1 MADHPVG
8 PTLDQVAQEI
18 QSRYEN
24 IEEESEDSDADSDY
38 QELRAETAKLNA
50 SIEAF
55 RAAQRLGAD
64 TSDGVESFP
73 GDVPSVPSAS
83 PAPNQQTPTRGGK
96 GGGGRGNQG
105 RGGGHTKGRKLG
117 PRKAAKPTPDILYRL
132 SLATEAF
139 HDKRYDDAQEILA
152 EIIRINAETYDAWT
166 LLSTVL
172 EEIGEKKKALDALIF
187 SAHLTPKIVSAWMNA
202 GAYALEGLE
211 EMDPEG
217 AERTERLQLAK
228 TLYAAAV
235 RADNTDANARTTLAD
250 VLMSLGHAAAAVG
263 QYQRAL
269 KYRPWNIRTV
279 RNLADVALDAKDP
292 RKTGPAAREAYR
304 RVIEHCYEQG
314 SNEVE
319 EGAFE
324 WSDLRIYLEFFGI
337 AEEEEDWGVAARE
350 LKEVARWFLGRREE
364 RCWEGWVED
373 DREWDV
379 TDDRRVMVE
388 GYEPGRFPLQSYGLA
403 LPVDLRAKLCIYRL
417 RLGHMQEAALHME
430 CLDPKDERGHDLP
443 SMERFRYFPDC
454 LKDVGAELLYYDQPL
469 LALDYF
475 DLYRRIA
482 EQNPEDVAVDAD
494 MLVSQGRCHLAL
506 GDKVAAEEC
515 FIGALDEDEY
525 HIDARFELAKLYEAE
540 SEKEG
545 REEAFLLVNE
555 ALDLEA
561 RQNDGNDEDIDP
573 ELRARPKKP
582 RRNYN
587 RAPREPKPKKERAP
601 RPPRP
606 AGEKRKYRPRRLGGS
621 AEKKRQEAE
630 RKNAM
635 LEKYRAAMD
644 LKPHVASGDQ
654 DAMGRWMSVAK
665 DLVDDFRS
673 SKQFFPWDKYVRF
686 MGYNTILSTDAI
698 PAKSSKLAAMA
709 ARLQQNLAPVEGQD
723 PAQLPPALRHD
734 HYGIPF
740 EEWLDLLLDY
750 ALNLTF
756 TNQVEEAYVVL
767 LSARDSVV
775 FKSRDHAFLIHIT
788 WALCAVYA
796 GDEEQCVHIAR
807 FFMRDYMPGTDSYRL
822 FAAMVRLCQAPPS
835 WYTSGPGQKFI
846 LRQIKLMDK
855 AATSPADGSVDPTQL
870 DVCLLTLYGHILYT
884 SQSYPYALS
893 YFMRAASID
902 PTNPMINLSLGIGYI
917 QYALKRQAPNRQ
929 YLITQGFAFFQKYYR
944 HRAASGYPGER
955 QEAAFNM
962 GRAYH
967 IIGLG
972 HIALRYYREVLEE
985 ARRRKEGGER
995 PVVLA
1000 EVMGREDLAIEA
1012 AYNIKTVCFQMG
1024 DLEGARAVT
1033 EEWLV
1038 VE

>member
-1 MADHPVG
+1 END
-8 PTLDQVAQEI
+8 DQ
-18 QSRYEN
+18 
-24 IEEESEDSDADSDY
+24 ESVDSDVDSDY

-55 RAAQRLGAD
+55 RTAQRLGAD
-64 TSDGVESFP
+64 TSDGVDSFP
-73 GDVPSVPSAS
+73 GAS
-83 PAPNQQTPTRGGK
+83 QAAAAAAAAGATSQPTR
-96 GGGGRGNQG
+96 
-105 RGGGHTKGRKLG
+105 GRKLG

-139 HDKRYDDAQEILA
+139 HDKRYEDAHEILA

-166 LLSTVL
+166 LLSTVF
-172 EEIGEKKKALDALIF
+172 EETGERKKALNALIYA
-187 SAHLTPKIVSAWMNA
+187 AHLTPKIVSAWMNA
-202 GAYALEGLE
+202 GAYALEGIE
-211 EMDPEG
+211 EMEDGP
-217 AERTERLQLAK
+217 ERTERLQLAR

-235 RADNTDANARTTLAD
+235 RADTSDANARTTLAD
-250 VLMSLGHAAAAVG
+250 VLMSLGYAAAAAG

-269 KYRPWNIRTV
+269 RYRPLNIRTV

-304 RVIEHCYEQG
+304 RVIEHCYEAG
-314 SNEVE
+314 TNVVE

-337 AEEEEDWGVAARE
+337 GDEEDWGRAASE
-350 LKEVARWFLGRREE
+350 LKEVARWLLGRREE
-364 RCWEGWVED
+364 RCWEGWDYD

-379 TDDRRVMVE
+379 NDDRRVLVP

-403 LPVDLRAKLCIYRL
+403 LPVDLRAKLVIYRL
-417 RLGHMQEAALHME
+417 RLGQHQEAALHME

-443 SMERFRYFPDC
+443 AMERFRYFPDC
-454 LKDVGAELLYYDQPL
+454 LKDVGAELLLHEQPAV
-469 LALDYF
+469 ALDYF

-482 EQNPEDVAVDAD
+482 AQNPEDVVVDAD
-494 MLVSQGRCHLAL
+494 MLVNQGRCYLAM

-561 RQNDGNDEDIDP
+561 RQSGDIDP
-573 ELRARPKKP
+573 ALAGPKK
-582 RRNYN
+582 RRNYQ
-587 RAPREPKPKKERAP
+587 RARREPKPKKDRAPRAP
-601 RPPRP
+601 RPP
-606 AGEKRKYRPRRLGGS
+606 GEKRKYRPRRLGGS
-621 AEKKRQEAE
+621 AEKQRQEIE

-644 LKPHVASGDQ
+644 LKPQVAAGDQ
-654 DAMGRWMSVAK
+654 EAMARWMSVAK

-750 ALNLTF
+750 ALNLTVA
-756 TNQVEEAYVVL
+756 NQVEEAYVVL

-855 AATSPADGSVDPTQL
+855 ASVSEGDVNTSQL

-929 YLITQGFAFFQKYYR
+929 YLITQGFAFFQKYYH
-944 HRAASGYPGER
+944 HRMASPYAGER
-955 QEAAFNM
+955 QEAKFNM

-967 IIGLG
+967 ILGLG
-972 HIALRYYREVLEE
+972 HLAVKYYREVLDESRE
-985 ARRRKEGGER
+985 RGGR
-995 PVVLA
+995 PLVA
-1000 EVMGREDLAIEA
+1000 EVMGREDLALEA
-1012 AYNIKTVCFQMG
+1012 AYNIKTICFQMG
-1024 DLEGARAVT
+1024 DLDGARAIT

-1038 VE
+1038 ID

>member
-1 MADHPVG
+1 M
-8 PTLDQVAQEI
+8 
-18 QSRYEN
+18 
-24 IEEESEDSDADSDY
+24 
-38 QELRAETAKLNA
+38 
-50 SIEAF
+50 
-55 RAAQRLGAD
+55 
-64 TSDGVESFP
+64 
-73 GDVPSVPSAS
+73 
-83 PAPNQQTPTRGGK
+83 
-96 GGGGRGNQG
+96 
-105 RGGGHTKGRKLG
+105 
-117 PRKAAKPTPDILYRL
+117 YRL

-139 HDKRYDDAQEILA
+139 HDKRYGDAHEIL
-152 EIIRINAETYDAWT
+152 EEVIRINAETYDAWT
-166 LLSTVL
+166 LLSTVF
-172 EEIGEKKKALDALIF
+172 EETGRKKEALNALIYA
-187 SAHLTPKIVSAWMNA
+187 AHLTPKVVSAWMSA
-202 GAYALEGLE
+202 GAYALEGVGEME
-211 EMDPEG
+211 EGDP
-217 AERTERLQLAK
+217 ERTEALQLAR

-235 RADNTDANARTTLAD
+235 RADASDANARTTLAD
-250 VLMSLGHAAAAVG
+250 VLMSLGYAAQAAG

-269 KYRPWNIRTV
+269 RYKPYNIRTV

-304 RVIEHCYEQG
+304 RVIEHCYEAG
-314 SNEVE
+314 TNVVE

-337 AEEEEDWGVAARE
+337 AGEDEDWGKAAAE
-350 LKEVARWFLGRREE
+350 LKEVARWLLGRRDE
-364 RCWEGWVED
+364 RCWEGWGYD

-379 TDDRRVMVE
+379 NDDRRVMVP

-403 LPVDLRAKLCIYRL
+403 LPVDLRAKLAIYRL
-417 RLGHMQEAALHME
+417 RLGHHQEAALHME
-430 CLDPKDERGHDLP
+430 CLDPKDERGHDIP
-443 SMERFRYFPDC
+443 AMERFRYFPDC
-454 LKDVGAELLYYDQPL
+454 LKDVGAELLLHDQPAV
-469 LALDYF
+469 ALDYF
-475 DLYRRIA
+475 NLYRAIA
-482 EQNPEDVAVDAD
+482 AQNPEDVVVDAD
-494 MLVSQGRCHLAL
+494 MLVNQGRCYLAL

-525 HIDARFELAKLYEAE
+525 HIDARVELAKLYEAE

-561 RQNDGNDEDIDP
+561 RQNGDIDP
-573 ELRARPKKP
+573 ALLGPKKRRSYPRAR
-582 RRNYN
+582 
-587 RAPREPKPKKERAP
+587 REPKPKKERAP
-601 RPPRP
+601 RAPRPPR
-606 AGEKRKYRPRRLGGS
+606 EKRRYRPRRLGGS
-621 AEKKRQEAE
+621 AEKQRQETE

-635 LEKYRAAMD
+635 LEKYRAVMD
-644 LKPHVASGDQ
+644 LRPQVAHGDPE
-654 DAMGRWMSVAK
+654 AMATWMSVAK

-698 PAKSSKLAAMA
+698 PTKSSKLAAMA
-709 ARLQQNLAPVEGQD
+709 ARLQQNLAPVEGQEAA
-723 PAQLPPALRHD
+723 PQLPPALRHD

-740 EEWLDLLLDY
+740 EKWLDLLLDY

-756 TNQVEEAYVVL
+756 ANQVEEAYVVL

-855 AATSPADGSVDPTQL
+855 ASVSSEGGEVDRSQL
-870 DVCLLTLYGHILYT
+870 DVCLLTIYGHILYT

-929 YLITQGFAFFQKYYR
+929 YLLTQGFAFFHKYHA
-944 HRAASGYPGER
+944 HRVASAYAGER
-955 QEAAFNM
+955 QEAKFNL

-972 HIALRYYREVLEE
+972 HLALKHYKEVLDESVRE
-985 ARRRKEGGER
+985 RGGE
-995 PVVLA
+995 PFTA
-1000 EVMGREDLAIEA
+1000 EVMGREDLALEA
-1012 AYNIKTVCFQMG
+1012 AYNIKTICFQMG
-1024 DLEGARAVT
+1024 DLEGARAIT

-1038 VE
+1038 VD

>member
-1 MADHPVG
+1 
-8 PTLDQVAQEI
+8 
-18 QSRYEN
+18 
-24 IEEESEDSDADSDY
+24 
-38 QELRAETAKLNA
+38 
-50 SIEAF
+50 
-55 RAAQRLGAD
+55 
-64 TSDGVESFP
+64 
-73 GDVPSVPSAS
+73 
-83 PAPNQQTPTRGGK
+83 
-96 GGGGRGNQG
+96 
-105 RGGGHTKGRKLG
+105 
-117 PRKAAKPTPDILYRL
+117 LYRL
-132 SLATEAF
+132 SLATEAY

-166 LLSTVL
+166 LLSTVF
-172 EEIGEKKKALDALIF
+172 EETGEKKKALNALIYA
-187 SAHLTPKIVSAWMNA
+187 AHLTPKIVSAWMNA
-202 GAYALEGLE
+202 GAYALEDIDELE
-211 EMDPEG
+211 DGPEK
-217 AERTERLQLAK
+217 TETLQLVR

-235 RADNTDANARTTLAD
+235 RADASDATARTALAD
-250 VLMSLGHAAAAVG
+250 VLMSLGYAAQAAG

-269 KYRPWNIRTV
+269 RHKPLNIRTV

-292 RKTGPAAREAYR
+292 RKTAPAAKEAYR
-304 RVIEHCYEQG
+304 RIIDHCMLAG
-314 SNEVE
+314 TREVE
-319 EGAFE
+319 EGSFE
-324 WSDLRIYLEFFGI
+324 WSDLRIYLEFFGVG
-337 AEEEEDWGVAARE
+337 EEEDWAAAAKE
-350 LKEVARWFLGRREE
+350 LKEIARWLLGRREE
-364 RCWEGWVED
+364 RCWETWEYD
-373 DREWDV
+373 DREFDV
-379 TDDRRVMVE
+379 NDDRRVLVP
-388 GYEPGRFPLQSYGLA
+388 GYEPGRYPFESYGLA
-403 LPVDLRAKLCIYRL
+403 LPVDLRAKLCVYRW
-417 RLGHMQEAALHME
+417 RLGHLQEARLHME
-430 CLDPKDERGHDLP
+430 CLDPKDERSHDVP
-443 SMERFRYFPDC
+443 AMERFRYFPDC
-454 LKDVGAELLYYDQPL
+454 LKDVGAELLQQEQPAD
-469 LALDYF
+469 ALDYF

-482 EQNPEDVAVDAD
+482 AENEDVVVDAD
-494 MLVSQGRCHLAL
+494 MLVNQGRCYLAM
-506 GDKVAAEEC
+506 DNKVAAEEC

-525 HIDARFELAKLYEAE
+525 HIDARFELAQLYEAE

-561 RQNDGNDEDIDP
+561 RRADEIDP
-573 ELRARPKKP
+573 ALLGQKQSRRPRAPRPKKDRP
-582 RRNYN
+582 
-587 RAPREPKPKKERAP
+587 PRAP
-601 RPPRP
+601 RPP
-606 AGEKRKYRPRRLGGS
+606 GEKKRYRPRRLGGS
-621 AEKKRQEAE
+621 AEKKRQALE

-635 LEKYRAAMD
+635 LEKYRTAMD
-644 LKPHVASGDQ
+644 LKPRVGAGDQ
-654 DAMGRWMSVAK
+654 EAMRTWMSLAK

-709 ARLQQNLAPVEGQD
+709 ARLQQNLAPAEGQE
-723 PAQLPPALRHD
+723 PAQLPPALRHE

-756 TNQVEEAYVVL
+756 ANQIEEAYVVL

-855 AATSPADGSVDPTQL
+855 ASVSEGEVNPGQL
-870 DVCLLTLYGHILYT
+870 DVCLLTIYGHILYT

-893 YFMRAASID
+893 YFMRAASVD

-929 YLITQGFAFFQKYYR
+929 YLITQGFAFFKKYYQ
-944 HRAASGYPGER
+944 HRVSSPYAGER
-955 QEAAFNM
+955 QEAMFNM

-972 HIALRYYREVLEE
+972 HLAVKYYKQVLDECR
-985 ARRRKEGGER
+985 ARGGQ
-995 PVVLA
+995 PLVA
-1000 EVMGREDLAIEA
+1000 EVMGREDLALEA

-1024 DLEGARAVT
+1024 DLEGARAIT

-1038 VE
+1038 IS

>member
-1 MADHPVG
+1 MWLTKSHSN
-8 PTLDQVAQEI
+8 QEI
-18 QSRYEN
+18 DNRYQN
-24 IEEESEDSDADSDY
+24 DDQDSVDSDADSDY

-55 RAAQRLGAD
+55 RAAQRLGND
-64 TSDGVESFP
+64 STDYSGLDGGIP
-73 GDVPSVPSAS
+73 NPDDVPATKQA
-83 PAPNQQTPTRGGK
+83 APGR
-96 GGGGRGNQG
+96 GGRGQG
-105 RGGGHTKGRKLG
+105 RGGGHSKGRKLG

-139 HDKRYDDAQEILA
+139 HDKRYDDAQEIIA

-166 LLSTVL
+166 LLSTIF
-172 EEIGEKKKALDALIF
+172 EETGEKKKALNALIYA
-187 SAHLTPKIVSAWMNA
+187 AHLTPKIVSAWMNA
-202 GAYALEGLE
+202 GAYCLEGIE
-211 EMDPEG
+211 EMEDGPEK
-217 AERTERLQLAK
+217 TETLQLAR

-235 RADNTDANARTTLAD
+235 RADTSDAVARTTLAD
-250 VLMSLGHAAAAVG
+250 VLMSLGYAAMAAG

-269 KYRPWNIRTV
+269 KHKPLNIRTV

-304 RVIEHCYEQG
+304 VIIDHCMEAG
-314 SNEVE
+314 TTEVE

-337 AEEEEDWGVAARE
+337 GDGEDWGKAGAE
-350 LKEVARWFLGRREE
+350 LKEVARWLLGRRVE
-364 RCWEGWVED
+364 RCWEEWPFD

-379 TDDRRVMVE
+379 NDDRRVLVP

-403 LPVDLRAKLCIYRL
+403 LPVDLRAKLCIYRM
-417 RLGHMQEAALHME
+417 RLGHHQEARLHME
-430 CLDPKDERGHDLP
+430 CLDPRDERGHDL
-443 SMERFRYFPDC
+443 SAMERFRYFPDC
-454 LKDVGAELLYYDQPL
+454 LKDVGAELLQQDQPAE
-469 LALDYF
+469 ALDYF
-475 DLYRRIA
+475 DLYKRIA
-482 EQNPEDVAVDAD
+482 AENPEDVAVDAD
-494 MLVSQGRCHLAL
+494 MLVNQGRCHLVM
-506 GDKVAAEEC
+506 GNKVAAEEC

-561 RQNDGNDEDIDP
+561 RQNGDIDP
-573 ELRARPKKP
+573 ALLPPKQ
-582 RRNYN
+582 RRNYQ
-587 RAPREPKPKKERAP
+587 RGPRAP
-601 RPPRP
+601 RPKKDRP
-606 AGEKRKYRPRRLGGS
+606 AKEPSAPGEKRKYRPRRLGGS
-621 AEKKRQEAE
+621 AEKQRQEQE
-630 RKNAM
+630 RKRAM
-635 LEKYRAAMD
+635 LEKYHACMD
-644 LKPHVASGDQ
+644 LRPELASGDQ
-654 DAMGRWMSVAK
+654 EAVGRWMSVAK

-686 MGYNTILSTDAI
+686 MGYNSILSTDAI

-723 PAQLPPALRHD
+723 HTQLPPALRHD

-756 TNQVEEAYVVL
+756 ANQVEEAYVVL

-855 AATSPADGSVDPTQL
+855 AAYADEKVNPGQL
-870 DVCLLTLYGHILYT
+870 DVCLLTIYGHILYT

-893 YFMRAASID
+893 YFMRAASVD

-929 YLITQGFAFFQKYYR
+929 YLLTQGFAFFQKYYQ
-944 HRAASGYPGER
+944 HRLSSPYAGEQ
-955 QEAAFNM
+955 QEAKFNM
-962 GRAYH
+962 GRAYQ

-972 HIALRYYREVLEE
+972 HLAVKYYREVLEE
-985 ARRRKEGGER
+985 CREEGR
-995 PVVLA
+995 PLVA
-1000 EVMGREDLAIEA
+1000 EVMGREDLALEA
-1012 AYNIKTVCFQMG
+1012 AYNIKTICFQMG
-1024 DLEGARAVT
+1024 DLEGARAIT
-1033 EEWLV
+1033 EQWLV
-1038 VE
+1038 ID

>member
-1 MADHPVG
+1 
-8 PTLDQVAQEI
+8 
-18 QSRYEN
+18 
-24 IEEESEDSDADSDY
+24 
-38 QELRAETAKLNA
+38 
-50 SIEAF
+50 
-55 RAAQRLGAD
+55 
-64 TSDGVESFP
+64 
-73 GDVPSVPSAS
+73 
-83 PAPNQQTPTRGGK
+83 
-96 GGGGRGNQG
+96 
-105 RGGGHTKGRKLG
+105 
-117 PRKAAKPTPDILYRL
+117 
-132 SLATEAF
+132 
-139 HDKRYDDAQEILA
+139 
-152 EIIRINAETYDAWT
+152 
-166 LLSTVL
+166 
-172 EEIGEKKKALDALIF
+172 
-187 SAHLTPKIVSAWMNA
+187 MNA
-202 GAYALEGLE
+202 GAYALEGIE
-211 EMDPEG
+211 DMDEG
-217 AERTERLQLAK
+217 PARTETLQLAR

-235 RADNTDANARTTLAD
+235 RADATDAAARTTLAD
-250 VLMSLGHAAAAVG
+250 VLMSLGYAAQAAG

-269 KYRPWNIRTV
+269 RHRPLNIRTV

-304 RVIEHCYEQG
+304 RVIEHCYEAG
-314 SNEVE
+314 TNVVE

-337 AEEEEDWGVAARE
+337 GDEEQDWGRAAGE
-350 LKEVARWFLGRREE
+350 LKEVARWLLGRREE
-364 RCWEGWVED
+364 TCWEGWEYD

-379 TDDRRVMVE
+379 NDDRRVLVP

-403 LPVDLRAKLCIYRL
+403 LPVDLRAKLVIYRL
-417 RLGHMQEAALHME
+417 RLGQHQEAALHME

-443 SMERFRYFPDC
+443 AMERFRYFPDC
-454 LKDVGAELLYYDQPL
+454 LKDVGAELLAHDQPAV
-469 LALDYF
+469 ALDYF

-482 EQNPEDVAVDAD
+482 AENPEDVVVDAD
-494 MLVSQGRCHLAL
+494 MLVNQGRCYLAL
-506 GDKVAAEEC
+506 GNKVAAEEC

-561 RQNDGNDEDIDP
+561 RQGGDGDRAGLAGGPKKRRSNYQ
-573 ELRARPKKP
+573 RAR
-582 RRNYN
+582 
-587 RAPREPKPKKERAP
+587 REPKPKKDRVPRAP
-601 RPPRP
+601 RPP
-606 AGEKRKYRPRRLGGS
+606 GEKRKYRPRRLGGS
-621 AEKKRQEAE
+621 AEKQRQEME

-635 LEKYRAAMD
+635 LDKYRAAAD
-644 LKPHVASGDQ
+644 LRPQVAGGDPE
-654 DAMGRWMSVAK
+654 AMARWMSVAK

-723 PAQLPPALRHD
+723 ASAAQHQLPPALRHD

-756 TNQVEEAYVVL
+756 ANQVEEAYVVL

-855 AATSPADGSVDPTQL
+855 AAVSDSGEVNPAQL
-870 DVCLLTLYGHILYT
+870 DVCLLTIYGHILYT

-944 HRAASGYPGER
+944 HRVASPHAGER
-955 QEAAFNM
+955 QEAKFNM

-967 IIGLG
+967 ILGLG
-972 HIALRYYREVLEE
+972 HLAVKYYSEVLDESKEMKDGGQQQLETSAAE
-985 ARRRKEGGER
+985 AE
-995 PVVLA
+995 A
-1000 EVMGREDLAIEA
+1000 EAVMGREDLALEA
-1012 AYNIKTVCFQMG
+1012 AYNIKTICFQMG
-1024 DLEGARAVT
+1024 DLEGARAIT